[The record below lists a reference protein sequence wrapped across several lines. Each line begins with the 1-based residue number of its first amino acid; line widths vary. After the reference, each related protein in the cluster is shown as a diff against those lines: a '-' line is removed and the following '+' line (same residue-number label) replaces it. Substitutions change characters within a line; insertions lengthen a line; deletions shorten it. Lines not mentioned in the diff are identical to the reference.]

1 MDLDEEKHRE
11 DREAAP
17 PSPEEGKA
25 SRCKRFLHKHSGLIC
40 TLAICAFFGA
50 VVYAENPWL
59 WPHEKGASSEAAFDP
74 ANLKDPDGKP
84 LAECLPYEGMPE
96 AYIDYTLLGRPDEIN
111 VLDVTIYKRGGTWYT
126 WKAHTGADIFL
137 VFARNEKVEEAY
149 KKQGN
154 TDYWL
159 DPVTRGDLNKPNLD
173 GTGAVVYEREPQPTA
188 ELENNI
194 PTPEEL
200 SDRLPYI
207 GLPADLVDSTWLG
220 PHSSESEPVES
231 GMLEGATPYHW
242 VAHDGTQ
249 IFAAYIRDGKVI
261 KVAKFYVGTDYWNAA
276 DGSDLDKPNLDGTG
290 TQIDNRLPPQLVDP
304 EDFDNA
310 EDYADNA
317 ADYFE
322 YYGAKDPWMAAVDF
336 WDLNGP

>member
-1 MDLDEEKHRE
+1 MDLDEEKHRD

-17 PSPEEGKA
+17 SSPKESTA
-25 SRCKRFLHKHSGLIC
+25 SRGKRFLRKHGGLIC
-40 TLAICAFFGA
+40 TLAICAFFSA

-59 WPHEKGASSEAAFDP
+59 WPHEKAASAEATFDP
-74 ANLKDPDGKP
+74 ADLKDPDGKP

-111 VLDVTIYKRGGTWYT
+111 VLDASIYKNGGTRYT
-126 WKAHTGADIFL
+126 WKAHTGSDIFL
-137 VFARNEKVEEAY
+137 VLARNETVEETY
-149 KKQGN
+149 KEQGN

-159 DPVTRGDLNKPNLD
+159 DPVTRGDLDKPNLD
-173 GTGAVVYEREPQPTA
+173 GTGAVVYERERQPA
-188 ELENNI
+188 VEPENNI

-231 GMLEGATPYHW
+231 GMLKGATPYHW
-242 VAHDGTQ
+242 TAHDGTL
-249 IFAAYIRDGKVI
+249 IFTAYIRDGEVV
-261 KVAKFYVGTDYWNAA
+261 KVAKIYLGTDYWLAA
-276 DGSDLDKPNLDGTG
+276 DGSHLDKPNLDGTG
-290 TQIDNRLPPQLVDP
+290 ARIENQLPPQLIDP

-322 YYGAKDPWMAAVDF
+322 YYGAEDPWMAAVEF